1 MKVCFYAIMVYM
13 QNAGRPHAKTR
24 RYLTITPTDSRIQ
37 ALARWIDKEQG
48 RAIIRLNGKKTAVV
62 LTYAEYE
69 AIEALRTQHMK
80 EELLQKLERV
90 GKRHLRT
97 TCNRPNR

>member
-1 MKVCFYAIMVYM
+1 MKVCLYVIMKHM
-13 QNAGRPHAKTR
+13 QHAGRPRAKTR
-24 RYLTITPTDSRIQ
+24 RYLTITPTDPRIQ

-80 EELLQKLERV
+80 GELLQKLEQVSKSPRAT
-90 GKRHLRT
+90 RR
-97 TCNRPNR
+97 